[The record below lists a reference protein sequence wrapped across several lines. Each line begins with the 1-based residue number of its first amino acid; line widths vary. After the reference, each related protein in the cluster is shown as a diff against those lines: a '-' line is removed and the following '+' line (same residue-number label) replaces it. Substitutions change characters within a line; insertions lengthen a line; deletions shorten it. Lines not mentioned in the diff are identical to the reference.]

1 MKKKK
6 KKKLKAKVSKIV
18 LPTEKTII
26 AQSVYEYI
34 TLWYGPPGVGK
45 TEFVDKLSDR
55 TFFISTDRGTRY
67 RLALR
72 EEVHNWKEIWDV
84 LKALRNQKET
94 TSTYKLVA
102 LDHIDDIALMIE
114 DYTCDSLGI
123 EALGD
128 IGYAKGWR
136 LYKKN
141 IWLVLQ
147 EVLSLNVGLA
157 LIAHETIKTIRTK
170 VIETERMMPDISKSA
185 WKVIIPKCDLV
196 GYMGFMRVK
205 VRGKKRERRIVR
217 TSPTEHIYA
226 KDRTRREKPEEG
238 WELLDGKLFAETF
251 EVKGVT
257 RHVKKKVKKSKKA
270 RRNY

>member
-6 KKKLKAKVSKIV
+6 KVKAKVSKVV
-18 LPTEKTII
+18 LPTEKTVI
-26 AQSVYEYI
+26 AQSVYDYI

-67 RLALR
+67 RYALR

-84 LKALRNQKET
+84 LKALRDQKET

-147 EVLSLNVGLA
+147 EILSLNVGLA

-196 GYMGFMRVK
+196 GYMGFVRVK
-205 VRGKKRERRIVR
+205 TKGGKKRERRIVR

-238 WELLDGKLFAETF
+238 WELLDGELFAETF
-251 EVKGVT
+251 EMKGI
-257 RHVKKKVKKSKKA
+257 RHAKKKVKKSKKA
-270 RRNY
+270 KRRNY